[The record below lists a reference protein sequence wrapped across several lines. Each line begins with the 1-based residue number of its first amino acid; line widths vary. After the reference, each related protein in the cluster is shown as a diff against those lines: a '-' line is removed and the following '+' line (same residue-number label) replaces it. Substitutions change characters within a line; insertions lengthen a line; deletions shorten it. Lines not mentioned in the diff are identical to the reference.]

1 VGEKRKVVVLGGGIK
16 MQYSV
21 VQTTEL
27 DEIVF
32 RLDAEFYHP
41 EHLALQAKLARFN
54 SISISD
60 AGGIL
65 DCSAFYPSIVPYY
78 NFDKIGI
85 PFLRVNEI
93 QNGLLH
99 ISQDTAFLPQ
109 EILDENPT
117 TIARCIPG
125 DLIIAK
131 GGNSLAKVALLTEE
145 YQHYSVC
152 RDVIVLRTSE
162 FVDVNRFY
170 LWMFLHSSIGQKI
183 LLRTASQ
190 TGQPHLTLDAIKQ
203 IEIPLFTND
212 FQSEFEWLY
221 RESQRLK
228 HESEKLYYKGQELL
242 LSELGLIN
250 WQPKH
255 QLAFIKYFSDT
266 EQAERIDAE
275 YYQPKYEE
283 IEDAIKS
290 YKGGYST
297 IGNEFDQ
304 NKSTFKIDDK
314 KTYKY
319 VEIGSVNVTNGEV
332 TPNVVIGEELPANA
346 KRVLKINDVIVSKVR
361 TYRGAIT
368 IVEENGCVGSGAF
381 TVLRENGR
389 INKETLLAFLHSKPL
404 LAWSL
409 KPNTGTSYP
418 VIIDDDILNLPIP
431 LLPEKKQLE
440 IQRKVNESFNLR
452 KRSKQ
457 LLESAKKAVEMAI
470 EQDEQ
475 TAIDWLKVQTKSIG
489 VIDAN
494 GL

>member
-1 VGEKRKVVVLGGGIK
+1 MGKERKYVILGGGID

-41 EHLALQAKLARFN
+41 EHLALQFKLKRLN
-54 SISISD
+54 SISVRD
-60 AGGIL
+60 AGGVL

-78 NFDKIGI
+78 NFEKDGI

-99 ISQDTAFLPQ
+99 VTQTTAFLPQ

-117 TIARCIPG
+117 TIACCIPG

-145 YQHYSVC
+145 YQLYSVC
-152 RDVIVLRTSE
+152 RDVIVLRTNQLSS
-162 FVDVNRFY
+162 VNRFY
-170 LWMFLHSSIGQKI
+170 LWMFLHSKTGQSL

-190 TGQPHLTLDAIKQ
+190 TGQPHLTLEAVSQ
-203 IEIPLFTND
+203 IEIPIFISD
-212 FQSEFEWLY
+212 FQNYFEWLY
-221 RESQRLK
+221 EESQRIK
-228 HESEKLYYKGQELL
+228 HQSESKFKEVETLL
-242 LSELGLIN
+242 LSELGLNN

-255 QLAFIKYFSDT
+255 QLTFVKNYSDI
-266 EQAERIDAE
+266 EQAGRIDAE
-275 YYQPKYEE
+275 YFEPKYEE
-283 IEDAIKS
+283 IEQAIKQYS
-290 YKGGYST
+290 DGYST
-297 IGNEFDQ
+297 IGEEFKQ

-314 KTYKY
+314 KIYQY
-319 VEIGSVNVTNGEV
+319 VEIGSVNVSNGEILA
-332 TPNVVIGEELPANA
+332 NEVIGEELPANA
-346 KRVLKINDVIVSKVR
+346 KRALKKNDVIVSKVR

-368 IVEENGCVGSGAF
+368 IVEESGCVGSGAF

-409 KPNTGTSYP
+409 KSNTGTSYP
-418 VIIDDDILNLPIP
+418 VIVDNDILNLPIP
-431 LLPEKKQLE
+431 LIPESKQTE
-440 IQRKVNESFNLR
+440 IQQKVTESFNLR
-452 KRSKQ
+452 KQSKH
-457 LLESAKKAVEMAI
+457 LLECAKRAVEIAI
-470 EQDEQ
+470 EKDEKS
-475 TAIDWLKVQTKSIG
+475 AIDWLKEQAGI
-489 VIDAN
+489 
-494 GL
+494 

>member
-1 VGEKRKVVVLGGGIK
+1 

-21 VQTTEL
+21 VQTTDL

-41 EHLALQAKLARFN
+41 EHLGLQAKLTRFN
-54 SISISD
+54 SISIRD
-60 AGGIL
+60 AGGVL

-78 NFDKIGI
+78 NFEKIGI

-117 TIARCIPG
+117 TIARCISG

-152 RDVIVLRTSE
+152 RDVIVLRTNELSG
-162 FVDVNRFY
+162 VNRFY
-170 LWMFLHSSIGQKI
+170 LWMFLHSAIGQKI

-203 IEIPLFTND
+203 IEIPLFTD
-212 FQSEFEWLY
+212 EFQQEFEWLY

-228 HESEKLYYKGQELL
+228 HESEKEYYKGQELL
-242 LSELGLIN
+242 LSELGLSS

-255 QLAFIKYFSDT
+255 QLFFVNNYSDT
-266 EQAERIDAE
+266 AGVERIDAE
-275 YYQPKYEE
+275 YFQPKYEE
-283 IEDAIKS
+283 IEQAIKQYS
-290 YKGGYST
+290 GGYST
-297 IGNEFDQ
+297 IGKEFKQ

-314 KTYKY
+314 KIYQY
-319 VEIGSVNVTNGEV
+319 VEIGSVNVSNGEILA
-332 TPNVVIGEELPANA
+332 NKVIGEELPANA
-346 KRVLKINDVIVSKVR
+346 KRALKKNDVIVSKVR

-368 IVEENGCVGSGAF
+368 IVEESGYVGSGAF

-418 VIIDDDILNLPIP
+418 VIVDNDILNLPIP
-431 LLPEKKQLE
+431 LIPKSKQTE
-440 IQRKVNESFNLR
+440 IQQKIIESFNLR
-452 KRSKQ
+452 KQSKH
-457 LLESAKKAVEMAI
+457 LLECAKRAVEIAI

-475 TAIDWLKVQTKSIG
+475 SAMDWLKEQTG
-489 VIDAN
+489 M
-494 GL
+494 